1 MSNTPGPGQNFVV
14 IGGQSVDVNDPCA
27 RYLALFA
34 YRIRLA
40 TGGAVEEIE
49 IRSPVTTRRTKFSAG
64 SKPADLDDL
73 LAEAKAE
80 CEAITSGTKHRT
92 RYAIAARSRPY

>member
-1 MSNTPGPGQNFVV
+1 MSDLGPNLV
-14 IGGQSVDVNDPCA
+14 IIDGKAVDVADACA
-27 RYLALFA
+27 RYLALYA

-40 TGGAVEEIE
+40 TGGAVEEFE
-49 IRSPVTTRRTKFSAG
+49 IRSPITTRRTKFSAG
-64 SKPADLDDL
+64 SKPADLDDM

-80 CEAITSGTKHRT
+80 CEALTNGGAKRRT